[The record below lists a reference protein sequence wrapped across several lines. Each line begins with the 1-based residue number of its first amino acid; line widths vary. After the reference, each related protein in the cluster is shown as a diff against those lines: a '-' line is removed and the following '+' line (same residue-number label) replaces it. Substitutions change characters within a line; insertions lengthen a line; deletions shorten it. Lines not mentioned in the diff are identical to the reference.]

1 MKVLVLGGNGF
12 IGSHIVDFFFA
23 AGNEVAVL
31 DIAYEKFREP
41 LSGVK
46 YYIGNYGDKS
56 LIDVALRGVDLVV
69 HAISSTIPVTSNEN
83 PIYDVQSNLINT
95 IALLHECVN
104 KSIKRIIYLSSG
116 GAVYGTVKSLPV
128 NEEHVLFPQSSY
140 GIVKLAVEKYLYLFN
155 HLYGLEFNIIRPS
168 NPYGARQNPYGTLG
182 SLSVFLGKI
191 SRKEN
196 IQIWGDGSVARD
208 YIYVSDLVKAI
219 YSAAITEHT
228 NQIYNIGS
236 GKAYTLNQLLIKI
249 RDVLKIDFNVQ
260 YMPSRPCDVSP

>member
-1 MKVLVLGGNGF
+1 MF
-12 IGSHIVDFFFA
+12 W
-23 AGNEVAVL
+23 

-128 NEEHVLFPQSSY
+128 NEEHVLFP
-140 GIVKLAVEKYLYLFN
+140 LM
-155 HLYGLEFNIIRPS
+155 GL
-168 NPYGARQNPYGTLG
+168 
-182 SLSVFLGKI
+182 
-191 SRKEN
+191 
-196 IQIWGDGSVARD
+196 
-208 YIYVSDLVKAI
+208 
-219 YSAAITEHT
+219 
-228 NQIYNIGS
+228 
-236 GKAYTLNQLLIKI
+236 
-249 RDVLKIDFNVQ
+249 
-260 YMPSRPCDVSP
+260 